1 MATIIKGGQVV
12 LENDVKALDIAVEGE
27 RILAL
32 GENLPVK
39 DADTVIDAAGRI
51 VMPGIIDS
59 HVHFNM
65 KTASGGHN
73 ADDFVTGSA
82 CAAVSGVTTVVDFAD
97 PQENMTLPEAL
108 HARAK
113 EANGNCY
120 TDYSFHM
127 EITNEYPIDF
137 DEIALLPAEGIRA
150 LKIYTTYGK
159 TELPA
164 ERLPAFFE
172 AAAKANM
179 ITLVHAEDNAII
191 LATRELFKAT
201 GRTQAKYHGESRPI
215 AAEVSAIRSI
225 LPLAEKAGAQIIIA
239 HISSGEGANLVAKA
253 RAAGQ
258 KVYGET
264 CPHYLLLTDDCY
276 QMEKPQR
283 FIMTPPL
290 RKSADNEQ
298 LWGRVISGD
307 IDKISTDHC
316 PFKLSDKIAIDS
328 CFDSIPGIGGTETL
342 LPLMFYEGYLKG
354 RLSLLDLSN
363 RLSLAAAKLYGL
375 YPQKGVIA
383 VGSDAD
389 LVIIDPDEEYTI
401 TADRY
406 PSRAGYT
413 VYEGRRVKGL
423 PKLTMLRGE
432 IIARGGKIVAGC
444 KQGRFV
450 KAQ

>member
-1 MATIIKGGQVV
+1 MATILKGGQVV
-12 LENDVKALDIAVEGE
+12 LENAVQTLDIAVEGE

-32 GENLPVK
+32 KENLPVK
-39 DADTVIDAAGRI
+39 EGDTVIDATGRI
-51 VMPGIIDS
+51 VMPGVIDS
-59 HVHFNM
+59 HVHYYM
-65 KTASGGHN
+65 QTAKGGRN

-82 CAAVSGVTTVVDFAD
+82 CAAVSGITTVVDFAG
-97 PQENMTLPEAL
+97 PQENLTLPEAL
-108 HARAK
+108 LARAE
-113 EANGNCY
+113 EAKGNCY

-127 EITNEYPIDF
+127 EITNECPVDF
-137 DEIALLPAEGIRA
+137 AQISLLPSMGIRA
-150 LKIYTTYGK
+150 LKIYTTYGD
-159 TELPA
+159 TQLPP

-172 AAAKANM
+172 AAANAGM

-201 GRTQAKYHGESRPI
+201 GRTKAKYHGESRPI
-215 AAEVSAIRSI
+215 AAETSAIRSI
-225 LPLAEKAGAQIIIA
+225 LPLAEKAGAQVIIA
-239 HISSGEGANLVAKA
+239 HISSGEGASLVAKA
-253 RAAGQ
+253 RANGQ
-258 KVYGET
+258 MVYGET
-264 CPHYLLLTDDCY
+264 CPHYLLLTDECY
-276 QMEKPQR
+276 QMENPQR

-298 LWGRVISGD
+298 LWAHVVSGD

-316 PFKLSDKIAIDS
+316 PFKLSDKIAVDS
-328 CFDSIPGIGGTETL
+328 CFEAIPGIGGTETL

-354 RLSLLDLSN
+354 RLSLLDLSK

-389 LVIIDPDEEYTI
+389 LVIIDPNEEYTI

-413 VYEGRRVKGL
+413 VYEGRRSKGL
-423 PKLTMLRGE
+423 PTLTMLRGE
-432 IIARGGKIVAGC
+432 IIARDGKIVASC